1 MQILRSYA
9 LNAPRL
15 VSALLFLGIFTIS
28 LQAHQPHDPLLV
40 VATSPNYAQDHTL
53 LVATDYL
60 TVSIGV
66 YLPLLSTD
74 GGNTLTPLRGIPN
87 QPMNSIQF
95 SPNYAADGTILMG
108 GAAGLY
114 GTTDK
119 GNTWTQLSLNGGVAV
134 ESVAFSPNYAA
145 DSTIYAVT
153 AANVFKSSN
162 GGSSFSPVSAPGPL
176 TGTLTVIALSPNFAS
191 DQTIVVG
198 GTSDGIFRSTN
209 GGVTFTNQTRG
220 QTIPQVNGLLFSPV
234 FAKDNTIFA
243 ATYGAGVFLSTDG
256 GTTFNAS
263 NTGITDKNV
272 TSLIVYPGYVKTG
285 TLMISTALDS
295 VFVSTTRGASWKQA
309 AKVYRPLSPQTTM
322 HYRTLAAAPTSATT
336 ATVFMGMFEGLWTS
350 NDEAKTWSYIDML
363 PTYLLRELKVSPT
376 FPVDQTLLG
385 TSYGGGQLYSETGGN
400 SWTIRN
406 TGASN
411 AYPDADAFSTNY
423 DKDKTVAVGVVTEMD
438 ISTNAGQ
445 NFMKVPGL
453 NASTYVRAIAFSPNF
468 VNDKTVLIGTDN
480 RGTGNPENVTYQ
492 GKSYPN
498 QGLFISKDGGVDWI
512 PTSLGGPAI
521 DNIELS
527 PAFATDGTA
536 FAAST
541 VSGLYLSTNSGANWT
556 AVFDLA
562 TDPGILQVLLSP
574 SFPTDHTAFAATPHS
589 GIYKSVNGG
598 MTWSPLPNSV
608 QYTGISFAISPNYL
622 TDQTLYI
629 GTFQSGLIKSTD
641 GGNTYTP
648 TGLTQNFVT
657 ALAIS
662 SGFATDQTLYAATYR
677 GVFKSTDA
685 GVTWTFSD
693 EPNRQENDRQ
703 VNVLYSGTWTK
714 ATNSSA
720 STSNFDSTSV
730 GGSTVTAYFFG
741 TGFSWIALMGPKGG
755 TATVTVDGVPAGS
768 ASFLAAQTM
777 YQQPVFHNGNLTCG
791 PHTVVFT
798 ASSTQ
803 PGINFDAIDATRAGC
818 GY

>member
-1 MQILRSYA
+1 MQKLCSYA
-9 LNAPRL
+9 RRAPGVLPVL
-15 VSALLFLGIFTIS
+15 VVLGIVSIP

-95 SPNYAADGTILMG
+95 SPNYAVDGTILMG
-108 GAAGLY
+108 GAAGLF

-119 GNTWTQLSLNGGVAV
+119 GNTWTQLSLNSGAAV
-134 ESVAFSPNYAA
+134 ESVAFSPNYAT
-145 DSTIYAVT
+145 DSTIYAIT
-153 AANVFKSSN
+153 ASNVFKSTN
-162 GGSSFSPVSAPGPL
+162 MGATFVPVGAPGPL
-176 TGTLTVIALSPNFAS
+176 TGTLTLVAISPNFAT
-191 DQTIVVG
+191 DRTLVVG
-198 GTSDGIFRSTN
+198 GTTDGIFRSTD
-209 GGVTFTNQTRG
+209 GGVTFTNQTES
-220 QTIPQVNGLLFSPV
+220 QTLPQVNGLVFSPL
-234 FAKDNTIFA
+234 FAKDKTIFA
-243 ATYGAGVFLSTDG
+243 GTYGAGVFLSTDG
-256 GTTFNAS
+256 GTTFAAS
-263 NTGITDKNV
+263 NTGIADKNV
-272 TSLIVYPGYVKTG
+272 TSLIIYPGYAKTG

-295 VFVSTTRGASWKQA
+295 VFVSTTRGVSWRQG
-309 AKVYRPLSPQTTM
+309 AKVYRPLSNQTTM
-322 HYRTLAAAPTSATT
+322 HYRTLAAASTSATT
-336 ATVFMGMFEGLWTS
+336 VAVFMGMFEGLWTS
-350 NDEAKTWSYIDML
+350 NDEAKSWSYIDML

-376 FPVDQTLLG
+376 FPVDKTILG

-411 AYPDADAFSTNY
+411 AYPDADAISTNY

-445 NFMKVPGL
+445 NFKKVPGL

-468 VNDKTVLIGTDN
+468 VNDNTVLIGTDN
-480 RGTGNPENVTYQ
+480 RGTGNPQTVTYQ

-498 QGLFISKDGGVDWI
+498 QGLFISKNGGLNWI

-541 VSGLYLSTNSGANWT
+541 VSGLYLSTDSGANW
-556 AVFDLA
+556 APVFDLA

-589 GIYKSVNGG
+589 GIYKSINGG
-598 MTWSPLPNSV
+598 MTWTQLPNSV
-608 QYTGISFAISPNYL
+608 QYTGISFAISPNFL
-622 TDQTLYI
+622 TDQTLFI
-629 GTFQSGLIKSTD
+629 GTFQSGLIESTD
-641 GGNTYTP
+641 GGNTYQP

-662 SGFATDQTLYAATYR
+662 SGFATDHTLYAATYR
-677 GVFKSTDA
+677 GVFQSTDA
-685 GVTWTFSD
+685 GATWTFSN

-714 ATNSSA
+714 TTDASA
-720 STSNFDSTSV
+720 STSNFESTSV
-730 GGSTVTAYFFG
+730 GASTATAYFFG

-768 ASFLAAQTM
+768 ASFLANQTM
-777 YQQPVFHNGNLTCG
+777 YQQPVFQNGSLSCG